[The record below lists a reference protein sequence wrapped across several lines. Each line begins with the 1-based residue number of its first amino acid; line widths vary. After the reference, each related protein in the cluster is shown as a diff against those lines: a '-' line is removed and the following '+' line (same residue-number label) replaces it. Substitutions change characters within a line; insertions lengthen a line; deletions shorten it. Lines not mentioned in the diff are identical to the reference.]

1 IEEEDFSNGCLQLA
15 LILGSTQQ
23 SQSINMEKDID
34 IAYSSQRM
42 KRRVAGSST
51 SVPNNRFSSLVS
63 YLSSNES
70 ARPGIPRQNR

>member
-1 IEEEDFSNGCLQLA
+1 KLKLSVLVNQRRSHE
-15 LILGSTQQ
+15 
-23 SQSINMEKDID
+23 
-34 IAYSSQRM
+34 AYSSQRM

-70 ARPGIPRQNR
+70 AYS